1 MGRRDRSGQWLRAG
15 IENRFEP
22 DPARGTCG
30 VVAEHLELDEQFG
43 GRDPGLYRFDPDDAK
58 ILEAATDFAVRQ
70 KLRIL
75 VRAPLL
81 DHGGIEQ
88 WRTQIG

>member
-30 VVAEHLELDEQFG
+30 VVAEHLEPDEQFG
-43 GRDPGLYRFDPDDAK
+43 GWDRGLDRLDPDDAK
-58 ILEAATDFAVRQ
+58 KIPFEGARSQ
-70 KLRIL
+70 KYRKQPHAK
-75 VRAPLL
+75 VRAAGT
-81 DHGGIEQ
+81 DASKAG
-88 WRTQIG
+88 